1 MAAGPRSTALAER
14 SPRVARLTRDAASG
28 RLGFLFIALSAVL
41 FGSLGVATK
50 GIFQVAETNALSV
63 TLLRAAI
70 ALPALAAMCAVVQ
83 GKRMFRIAA
92 RDLGLMGVAGLMMA
106 LYQAAFVVAITHA
119 SVTLATL
126 VTVCSVPVC
135 AAIMST
141 AMLGERVPPS
151 VLVALGL
158 AVAGVGLLVGADTL
172 TGTGAASWL
181 GVAFGLL
188 SAVCYSLFQVCGR
201 ILASRYHPL
210 QTLSAFLLVA
220 VLALLPITA
229 ISGLVIAYPPV
240 AWVLF
245 LYLGLGVSVLG
256 YVFLVLGLRSMP
268 LTKATIVSLIE
279 PLTGVS
285 LAWVLFGE
293 RLGLSGLLGAALL
306 LIAMGMIFRGAAAH
320 QPGAPDAERAPLV

>member
-1 MAAGPRSTALAER
+1 M
-14 SPRVARLTRDAASG
+14 TRGSAPG

-50 GIFQVAETNALSV
+50 GIFQVATTNALSV

-70 ALPALAAMCAVVQ
+70 ALPALAAMCALVQ
-83 GKRMFRIAA
+83 GRQMFRIAA
-92 RDLGLMGVAGLMMA
+92 DDLRLMGVAGIMMA

-119 SVTLATL
+119 SVTLVTL

-141 AMLGERVPPS
+141 LLLGERIQPT

-158 AVAGVGLLVGADTL
+158 AVAGVGFLVGVDTL
-172 TGTGAASWL
+172 TGTGVASWL

-188 SAVCYSLFQVCGR
+188 SAVCYSLFQICGR
-201 ILASRYHPL
+201 VLASRYHPL
-210 QTLSAFLLVA
+210 QTLSVFLLVT
-220 VLALLPITA
+220 VLVLLPITA
-229 ISGLVIAYPPV
+229 TSGLVIAYPPV
-240 AWVLF
+240 AWMLF
-245 LYLGLGVSVLG
+245 AYLGLGVSVLG
-256 YVFLVLGLRSMP
+256 YVFLVLGLRTMP
-268 LTKATIVSLIE
+268 VTTATIVSLIE

-306 LIAMGMIFRGAAAH
+306 LIAMGMIFRGAVARE
-320 QPGAPDAERAPLV
+320 PGPARPERVETV

>member
-1 MAAGPRSTALAER
+1 M
-14 SPRVARLTRDAASG
+14 TRGAASS
-28 RLGFLFIALSAVL
+28 RLGFVFIALSALL

-50 GIFQVAETNALSV
+50 GIFQVAKTNALSV

-70 ALPALAAMCAVVQ
+70 ALPALAALCALVQ
-83 GKRMFRIAA
+83 GRRMFRIAA
-92 RDLGLMGVAGLMMA
+92 SDLRLMGVAGLMMA

-119 SVTLATL
+119 SVTLVTL

-141 AMLGERVPPS
+141 AMLGERVHRS

-158 AVAGVGLLVGADTL
+158 AVAGVGLLVGVDTL

-188 SAVCYSLFQVCGR
+188 SAVCYTLFQICGR
-201 ILASRYHPL
+201 VLASRYHPL
-210 QTLSAFLLVA
+210 QTLSVFLLVA
-220 VLALLPITA
+220 VLVLLPITA
-229 ISGLVIAYPPV
+229 MSGLVVAYPPV
-240 AWVLF
+240 AWILF
-245 LYLGLGVSVLG
+245 AYLGLGVSVVG
-256 YVFLVLGLRSMP
+256 YVFLVLGLRTMP
-268 LTKATIVSLIE
+268 VTKATIVALIE

-306 LIAMGMIFRGAAAH
+306 LIAMGIIFRGGVAREPAAPR
-320 QPGAPDAERAPLV
+320 PGKVGAV

>member
-1 MAAGPRSTALAER
+1 
-14 SPRVARLTRDAASG
+14 LTRDASP
-28 RLGFLFIALSAVL
+28 RLGSLFIALSTVL

-50 GIFQVAETNALSV
+50 GIFQLAKTNALSV
-63 TLLRAAI
+63 TLVRAAI

-83 GKRMFRIAA
+83 GRRMFRIAA
-92 RDLGLMGVAGLMMA
+92 GDLRLMAVAGLMMA

-119 SVTLATL
+119 SVTLVTL

-135 AAIMST
+135 AAAMST
-141 AMLGERVPPS
+141 AMLGERVPAS

-172 TGTGAASWL
+172 TGAGAASWL

-188 SAVCYSLFQVCGR
+188 SAVSYTLFQICGR
-201 ILASRYHPL
+201 VLASRYHPL
-210 QTLSAFLLVA
+210 QTLSVFLLVA

-229 ISGLVIAYPPV
+229 MNGLVATYPPA
-240 AWVLF
+240 AWLLF

-256 YVFLVLGLRSMP
+256 YVCLVLGLRTMP
-268 LTKATIVSLIE
+268 VTRATIVSLLE

-293 RLGLSGLLGAALL
+293 RLGISGVLGGALL
-306 LIAMGMIFRGAAAH
+306 LIAMGIVFRGAAARP
-320 QPGAPDAERAPLV
+320 PGAPRPARAPLA